1 MRKKKDKKPKNL
13 LKRNVKE
20 GSPVEEEY
28 IVEILTEMQTQLSIF
43 SKGNCR

>member
-1 MRKKKDKKPKNL
+1 MKKKKDKKPKNL

-28 IVEILTEMQTQLSIF
+28 IVEFL
-43 SKGNCR
+43 